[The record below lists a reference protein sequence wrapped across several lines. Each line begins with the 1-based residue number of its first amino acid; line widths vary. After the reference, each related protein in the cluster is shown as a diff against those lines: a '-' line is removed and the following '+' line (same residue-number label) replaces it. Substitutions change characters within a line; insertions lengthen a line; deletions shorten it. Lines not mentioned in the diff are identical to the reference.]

1 MKLASRGIVQV
12 DWILFG
18 LRWLLMVVLIT
29 SILADNIARRN
40 LNLSQPQ
47 TFALSVIAMMAVVN
61 AGIAILL
68 WRGLWLTV
76 FPAVV
81 LVTDLFFTVAIYPVA
96 IGISGPF
103 DPLGLMIW
111 PALFVV
117 ATAALR
123 FGAIVATIVVILI
136 STAQIALVSRLNLAA
151 PIPFD
156 RLLPYALI
164 MLTAGLLV
172 GLVSNTMR
180 RAAVRRAHVERDAEE
195 KRVRHIREQSRA
207 IYKMA
212 SFVAQN
218 LNFEK
223 VLDAALDMATAGVA
237 DTGNAASQMVSAV
250 LLFQDR
256 TGSGQEKDK
265 RLYVATARR
274 FTQADHRMTVRGK
287 TGYLAEAIEN
297 GDVTLKSD
305 PFRDPELSQF
315 VAVNGCRS
323 LMAVPLQ
330 AGLDTYGV
338 ILFAHPRPDFFDL
351 DHIELLE
358 AVCKHTV
365 IAVQNGKLYNRLM
378 EEKERLVEVE
388 EEARKKLA
396 RDLHDGPTQSV
407 AALAMRANYTRR
419 LLERDPK
426 TAFEEL
432 YKMED
437 LARRTTKEIRQM
449 LFTLRPL
456 VLESQGL
463 AAALQ
468 SLADKMRENYELNV
482 IVEAQPNA
490 ADKLDTHAQGVLF
503 YIAEEAV
510 GNARKHAAAKHIW
523 VRLKLRSPEI
533 FVLEIEDDGVGFN
546 IGAVDSNYDK
556 RGSLGMVNMRE
567 RTELVNGQLKIDSSE
582 GKGAKIIILVP
593 LTEEAREKLLN

>member
-1 MKLASRGIVQV
+1 V

-18 LRWLLMVVLIT
+18 LRWLLMAVLVI
-29 SILADNIARRN
+29 SILADNIVARN
-40 LNLSQPQ
+40 LDVSQPQ
-47 TFALSVIAMMAVVN
+47 SFALGVVAIMAVVN
-61 AGIAILL
+61 LGIAVLL
-68 WRGLWLTV
+68 WRGLWLAI

-81 LVTDLFFTVAIYPVA
+81 LLTDLFFAVAIYSVA
-96 IGISGPF
+96 SGLRSSF
-103 DPLGLMIW
+103 EPLGLTVG
-111 PALFVV
+111 PGLFVV
-117 ATAALR
+117 ATAGLR
-123 FGAIVATIVVILI
+123 FGWIFGMIVAILI
-136 STAQIALVSRLNLAA
+136 SLSEAGLVTRFNFASPLPL
-151 PIPFD
+151 D
-156 RLLPYALI
+156 RLLPHSLI
-164 MLTAGLLV
+164 LLTTSLLV
-172 GLVSNTMR
+172 GLVGEATR
-180 RAAVRRAHVERDAEE
+180 RGAIRRTHLERDAEE

-212 SFVAQN
+212 SFVAGN

-223 VLDAALDMATAGVA
+223 VLDAALDMASAGVA
-237 DTGNAASQMVSAV
+237 DTGNAATQMVSAV
-250 LLFQDR
+250 LLFQDHLGAGR
-256 TGSGQEKDK
+256 EKDK

-274 FTQADHRMTVRGK
+274 FTQADHRTVVRGK
-287 TGYLAEAIEN
+287 AGILAEAIED
-297 GDVTLKSD
+297 GDVKFRSD
-305 PFRDPELSQF
+305 PYRDPELSQF
-315 VAVNGCRS
+315 VAIAGCRS
-323 LMAVPLQ
+323 VMAVPLD
-330 AGLDTYGV
+330 AGLDRYGV
-338 ILFAHPRPDFFDL
+338 IVFAHPRPDFFDR

-365 IAVQNGKLYNRLM
+365 IAVQNSKLSRRLM

-426 TAFEEL
+426 TASEEL

-463 AAALQ
+463 SAALQ
-468 SLADKMRENYELNV
+468 SLADKMRETYELNV

-490 ADKLDTHAQGVLF
+490 AEKLDSHAQGVLF

-510 GNARKHAAAKHIW
+510 GNARKHAAARHVW
-523 VRLKLRSPEI
+523 VRLKLRNVEI
-533 FVLEIEDDGVGFN
+533 FTLEIEDDGVGFN
-546 IGAVDSNYDK
+546 LGAVDSNYDK

-567 RTELVNGQLKIDSSE
+567 RTELVNGQLRIESAE
-582 GKGAKIIILVP
+582 GKGTKITVLVP
-593 LTEEAREKLLN
+593 LTENAKEKLLN